1 MTFEYVPLL
10 ALQRDIY
17 RVPRRGR
24 FEAYLG
30 QMIDWD
36 VEDMKLP
43 LAVMNPAAKEHVPAL
58 IDQLLEL
65 EVDAAA
71 AEAIESMAV
80 EGPGHYKVA
89 LVVADD
95 VAGGWTNRF
104 ATEFSHRFESKRLY
118 DRGWLIGI
126 LWASEPPS
134 LQRTREE
141 ILTAAFRLDH
151 IRRHGQA
158 RSLRER
164 LVQEGAA
171 MARAGCIAPVLD
183 ADDLE
188 YTREVIAPYLDS
200 TDMRTAVECLVG
212 DAAGKTLGF
221 TPRGLSPLAG
231 LAMALHDGRCVEA

>member
-17 RVPRRGR
+17 RVPRRSR
-24 FEAYLG
+24 FDAYLG

-36 VEDMKLP
+36 VEDMRLP

-58 IDQLLEL
+58 LDRLLEL
-65 EVDAAA
+65 EVDVAA
-71 AEAIESMAV
+71 AEVIELTAV

-95 VAGGWTNRF
+95 VAGGWTNRY

-134 LQRTREE
+134 LLRTREE
-141 ILTAAFRLDH
+141 ILTSAFRLAY
-151 IRRHGQA
+151 IRRNGPTCC
-158 RSLRER
+158 LRER
-164 LVQEGAA
+164 LAQEGAA
-171 MARAGCIAPVLD
+171 MARAGCTTPVLD

-200 TDMRTAVECLVG
+200 TDMRTAVECLFG
-212 DAAGKTLGF
+212 DRAGKTLGF
-221 TPRGLSPLAG
+221 TPRGLSSLAG
-231 LAMALHDGRCVEA
+231 LALALHDGRCVEA